1 MNNTIAVESLEQ
13 LKQFLNDNN
22 VLEIVTR
29 EKNKRIKTFQKV
41 VLNNLPK
48 TEASEMVVKLS
59 ILVGNISSNG
69 QTYAAASINEA

>member
-48 TEASEMVVKLS
+48 TEASEMVEKAVKWLTENS
-59 ILVGNISSNG
+59 F
-69 QTYAAASINEA
+69 